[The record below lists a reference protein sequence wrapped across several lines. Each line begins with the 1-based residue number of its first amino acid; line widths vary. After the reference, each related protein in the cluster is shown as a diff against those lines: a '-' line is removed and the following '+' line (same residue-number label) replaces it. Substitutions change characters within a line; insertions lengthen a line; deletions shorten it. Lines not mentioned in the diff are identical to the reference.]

1 MELRIF
7 YLHWYLETQLYE
19 VSMSNLPRFYLKL
32 FHSTLFIRIKRFWE
46 TIRKSRFISAMMNYW
61 YYLILITILIYGYKQ
76 WNESQHVSGHVHA
89 ENCIINLNVT
99 VSANKSCNKCKTF
112 KCLRSRTCAKFIVF
126 FSCQRDLKWCA
137 DFASQKRLTV
147 GSTFFNDEFENRNH
161 EISSQTHK
169 RFFVE
174 KY

>member
-1 MELRIF
+1 MVFPFNLCSYWYALRKQTSF
-7 YLHWYLETQLYE
+7 
-19 VSMSNLPRFYLKL
+19 
-32 FHSTLFIRIKRFWE
+32 FW

-76 WNESQHVSGHVHA
+76 WNESQHVNGHVHA
-89 ENCIINLNVT
+89 KNCIKNLNVS

-112 KCLRSRTCAKFIVF
+112 KCLRTCAKFIVF
-126 FSCQRDLKWCA
+126 FSRQRDLKWCA

-169 RFFVE
+169 RFFFL
-174 KY
+174 KSIN